1 LATDIWLAVGRILD
15 HGEETL
21 SQCFRDS
28 TSCSQ
33 QFARV
38 DLRLFAKVV
47 RQYGY
52 SLPRSAWHDENNCT
66 PRFRQQAALR
76 DQTNVTGTGN

>member
-1 LATDIWLAVGRILD
+1 MSFSAKRVLPRWSFLSHSCICCIGSTDIWFAVGRILD

-33 QFARV
+33 HFSRV
-38 DLRLFAKVV
+38 GFRLFAKVV
-47 RQYGY
+47 RQYGC
-52 SLPRSAWHDENNCT
+52 SLRRSA
-66 PRFRQQAALR
+66 
-76 DQTNVTGTGN
+76 